1 MISGD
6 KLDSAYSNAEIRRLE
21 LENNIRKQERQR
33 ECQLKLK
40 ELKLREKEIAA
51 KKE

>member
-6 KLDSAYSNAEIRRLE
+6 ELDSACSNAEIRQLE
-21 LENNIRKQERQR
+21 LENNVRKQERQR

-40 ELKLREKEIAA
+40 ESKLREKEIAV